1 MADNKELPEL
11 IQINLDFKI
20 DREWYEE
27 YCLEDGQQPTLQGMI
42 DALRNV
48 AHEMLRDDAY
58 NLVETADILDESYS
72 PV

>member
-11 IQINLDFKI
+11 IQINLDFQI

-27 YCLEDGQQPTLQGMI
+27 FCVEQGEQPTLQGMI
-42 DALRNV
+42 EALRNC

-58 NLVETADILDESYS
+58 NMIETADILDESYS
-72 PV
+72 PI